1 MAVGVQALRSNLYVK
16 EDNENCGDDASLLGM
31 CGCGFGSG
39 IVTAQ
44 RDSVQIPEWLENVWK
59 NSQSESEGNQD
70 EGSVVLVNII
80 IHHVYHIL
88 SNALA
93 LHYFRYVR

>member
-1 MAVGVQALRSNLYVK
+1 MCKVKKKNVAVGVQALRSNLYVK

-80 IHHVYHIL
+80 IHHV
-88 SNALA
+88 
-93 LHYFRYVR
+93 

>member
-1 MAVGVQALRSNLYVK
+1 MWLWVCSVQALRSNLYVK

-39 IVTAQ
+39 IVTGQ

-59 NSQSESEGNQD
+59 MEE
-70 EGSVVLVNII
+70 
-80 IHHVYHIL
+80 
-88 SNALA
+88 
-93 LHYFRYVR
+93 YVRVRAKGIRMRDLLY

>member
-16 EDNENCGDDASLLGM
+16 EDNENCGDEDDASLLGM

-39 IVTAQ
+39 IVTGQ

-59 NSQSESEGNQD
+59 NMSE
-70 EGSVVLVNII
+70 
-80 IHHVYHIL
+80 
-88 SNALA
+88 
-93 LHYFRYVR
+93 

>member
-1 MAVGVQALRSNLYVK
+1 MWLWVCSVQALRSNLYVK

-39 IVTAQ
+39 IVTGQ

-59 NSQSESEGNQD
+59 NMSE
-70 EGSVVLVNII
+70 
-80 IHHVYHIL
+80 
-88 SNALA
+88 
-93 LHYFRYVR
+93 